1 MTTIIAS
8 AIGFILT
15 TIGVFGVKRYLGKLL
30 VDIPN
35 DRSSHIQETPRG
47 GGIGFII
54 AFAIASCLT
63 GATDPLPLPWFWLSL
78 APLIIVGV
86 LDDWRGVPSLMRY
99 LVQLGT
105 ASVMVYHTHAFP
117 QPWLDSLGGVG
128 MVVAIG
134 LTVIGITAGI
144 NFYNFMDGLDGLVA
158 GVTAVQLGF
167 LAIWCDQPVLW
178 LLVAGLLG
186 FICWNWAPAKIFMG
200 DAGSTFLGA
209 VVASVL
215 LNETDSGHAWTVLT
229 IALPL
234 VGDAIYT
241 IVRRLQKGEN
251 IFRAHRNHLYQ
262 RLQQAGL
269 SHERVTA
276 IYMAATMAVGLLVS
290 RFGSVG
296 AEISAIGVVVAIGCG
311 ELYLRLKGAKFAK
324 VDNSV
329 VTGSGMKV

>member
-1 MTTIIAS
+1 MATIIAS
-8 AIGFILT
+8 AIGFILS
-15 TIGVFGVKRYLGKLL
+15 TIAVFGVKRYLGRLL

-54 AFAIASCLT
+54 AFAVASYLT
-63 GATDPLPLPWFWLSL
+63 GAVDPLPLPWFWLSL
-78 APLIIVGV
+78 APLIVVGV
-86 LDDWRGVPSLMRY
+86 LDDWRGVPSLVRY

-105 ASVMVYHTHAFP
+105 AAVMVYHTHAFP
-117 QPWLDSLGGVG
+117 QPWLDSLGGIGTIVS
-128 MVVAIG
+128 IG
-134 LTVIGITAGI
+134 LTVIGITAAI

-167 LAIWCDQPVLW
+167 LAIWCHQPVLW

-186 FICWNWAPAKIFMG
+186 FLCWNWAPAKIFMG

-215 LNETDSGHAWTVLT
+215 LNETDAGHAWTVLT

-234 VGDAIYT
+234 IGDAIYT
-241 IVRRLQKGEN
+241 IIRRLQKGEN

-269 SHERVTA
+269 SHERVTI
-276 IYMAATMAVGLLVS
+276 IYMAGTMAVGLLVS
-290 RFGSVG
+290 RFDSLG
-296 AEISAIGVVVAIGCG
+296 AELSLVGVVVAIGCG

-324 VDNSV
+324 IANSV
-329 VTGSGMKV
+329 VTDSGIKV